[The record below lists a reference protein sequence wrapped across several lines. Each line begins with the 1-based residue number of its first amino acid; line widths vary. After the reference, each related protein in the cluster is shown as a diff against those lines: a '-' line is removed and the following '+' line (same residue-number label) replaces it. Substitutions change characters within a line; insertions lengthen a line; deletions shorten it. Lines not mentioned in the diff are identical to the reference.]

1 MHILHKP
8 GRYILSQNH
17 MTIKRRAP
25 VTYKD
30 CAPSLI
36 MKGKVLRPLKAK
48 GYVEGSEKKQSMD
61 KSNKR
66 D

>member
-1 MHILHKP
+1 
-8 GRYILSQNH
+8 